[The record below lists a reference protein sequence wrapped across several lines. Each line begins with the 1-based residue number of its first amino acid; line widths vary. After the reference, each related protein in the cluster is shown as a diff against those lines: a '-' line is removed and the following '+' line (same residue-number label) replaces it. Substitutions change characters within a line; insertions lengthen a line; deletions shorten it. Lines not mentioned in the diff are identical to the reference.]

1 MKKNKKT
8 VNPDYTDNKK
18 ITWEP
23 TAWMKNIDDQK
34 STALLSIPGTHESCA
49 TYSPDG
55 DMLGIIICQDQSVE
69 QQLQE
74 GIRFLDIR
82 CRAFNGQFTIH
93 HGLVYQQI
101 NFGDVLNQCIDFLS
115 SYPSETIFMRVK
127 QEYSTV
133 SDADFIAIFNGHYG
147 IFHQYMYLDSNIPS
161 LGQVRG
167 KIVIISNVSGLPG
180 IPWDVFYI
188 QDDYD
193 AVGLF
198 EKWEAISEHFNLT
211 IKNHSS
217 GGKDFFINFLSIQG
231 NPPHWTIKKMSYN
244 INGSFATM
252 LQEGNNVSGLGIG
265 IIPMDFPN
273 LIGEVIGLII
283 DSNFKKT

>member
-8 VNPDYTDNKK
+8 VNFDYTDNKK

-23 TAWMKNIDDQK
+23 TTWMKNIDDKK

-49 TYSPDG
+49 TYSPEG
-55 DMLGIIICQDQSVE
+55 DVLGIIICQNQSVE

-82 CRAFNGQFTIH
+82 CRAIDGVFTIH
-93 HGLVYQQI
+93 HEMVYQKI
-101 NFGDVLNQCIDFLS
+101 NFGDVLIECINFLS
-115 SYPSETIFMRVK
+115 SHPSETIFMRVK

-133 SDADFIAIFNGHYG
+133 SDKDFIAIFNDHYG
-147 IFHQYMYLDSNIPS
+147 KFYPYMYLDSDIPS

-180 IPWDVFYI
+180 IPWNVFKI

-193 AVGLF
+193 ADDAF
-198 EKWEAISEHFNLT
+198 EKWEAICEHFSLT

-244 INGSFATM
+244 MNGSFITM
-252 LQEGNNVSGLGIG
+252 LQEGVNVSGLGVG

-273 LIGEVIGLII
+273 LTDNVIGVII
-283 DSNFKKT
+283 DSNF

>member
-8 VNPDYTDNKK
+8 VNFDYTDNKK

-23 TAWMKNIDDQK
+23 TTWMKNIDDKK

-49 TYSPDG
+49 TYSPEG
-55 DMLGIIICQDQSVE
+55 DMLGIIICQNQSVE

-82 CRAFNGQFTIH
+82 CRAIDGAFTIH
-93 HGLVYQQI
+93 HEMVYQQI
-101 NFGDVLNQCIDFLS
+101 NFGDVLIECINFLS
-115 SYPSETIFMRVK
+115 SHPSETIFMRVK

-133 SDADFIAIFNGHYG
+133 SDKDFIAIFNDHYG
-147 IFHQYMYLDSNIPS
+147 KFHPYMYLDSDIPS

-180 IPWDVFYI
+180 IPWNVFKI

-193 AVGLF
+193 ADDAF
-198 EKWEAISEHFNLT
+198 EKWEAICEHFSLT

-244 INGSFATM
+244 MNGSFITM
-252 LQEGNNVSGLGIG
+252 LQEGVNVSGLGVG

-273 LIGEVIGLII
+273 LTDNVIGVII
-283 DSNFKKT
+283 DSNF